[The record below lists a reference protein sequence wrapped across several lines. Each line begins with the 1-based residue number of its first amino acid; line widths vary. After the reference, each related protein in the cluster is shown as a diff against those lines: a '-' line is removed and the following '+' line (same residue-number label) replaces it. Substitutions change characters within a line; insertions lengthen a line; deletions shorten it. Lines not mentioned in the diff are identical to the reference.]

1 MLLREIKNIYHG
13 ELDDMYPK
21 DEVDSLFNRVIGHYL
36 NLQGFILAFQPNYA
50 LTKEE
55 EQPVFEALAQLR
67 QEVPLQY
74 ILGET
79 EFMGLRIHVD
89 PSTLIPRP
97 ETEELVAWVLE
108 NLKENQEGK
117 LILDIGTGS
126 GNIAIAIKKKAA
138 RTVVWGMDISKKA
151 LELAKKNSQLNGV
164 EVIWIQHDIMDTT
177 RLEQVFDIIV
187 SNPPYVLESEREIMR
202 SNVKDHEPGSALFV
216 PNDDPLCYYK
226 AILDFNKTNL
236 GKGGLVYFEI
246 NETMGDAL
254 TDLLLKYGYS
264 EIQTKKDIFGK
275 NRMIRATAPT
285 R

>member
-216 PNDDPLCYYK
+216 PDDDPLRYYK